1 MAFFRE
7 KVFPLLSGAAWLTFL
22 ALDLTGGAN
31 STWVKFAAICL
42 CAVTAWTGAV
52 TTDGRLVALA
62 LCFTVAADW
71 FLLVRDTRYTLG
83 LCLFLVVQGLYA
95 YRLYRLRGNRVC
107 KWGVALRLLA
117 LFGVL
122 LLFPLAYGLFSY
134 CLQIFTQA
142 PAETVF
148 HLPAFVGALTSFA
161 LPLLALPLLYFSNL
175 CVNTA
180 EAFALNAPKPT
191 SRFAWG
197 LLLFIGCDLC
207 VGCWNMGLLGDFARV
222 GMWLFYLPS
231 QVLIVL
237 SQDTK
242 GAFQ

>member
-1 MAFFRE
+1 MSFFRE

-22 ALDLTGGAN
+22 ILDLTGGAS

-42 CAVTAWTGAV
+42 CAVTAWTGAGTV
-52 TTDGRLVALA
+52 DGKLVAAA
-62 LCFTVAADW
+62 LTLTVCADW
-71 FLLVRDTRYTLG
+71 FLLVLDSNYLS
-83 LCLFLVVQGLYA
+83 
-95 YRLYRLRGNRVC
+95 
-107 KWGVALRLLA
+107 
-117 LFGVL
+117 GVL
-122 LLFPLAYGLFSY
+122 LFCLVQALYAIRLSRLDNNFTWTTFHTLALILHLFSP
-134 CLQIFTQA
+134 FT
-142 PAETVF
+142 
-148 HLPAFVGALTSFA
+148 LLVGNLFFDGLTAYTLF
-161 LPLLALPLLYFSNL
+161 YFFSL
-175 CVNTA
+175 CANTA
-180 EAFALNAPKPT
+180 HAFALGKT
-191 SRFAWG
+191 LRIFAIG